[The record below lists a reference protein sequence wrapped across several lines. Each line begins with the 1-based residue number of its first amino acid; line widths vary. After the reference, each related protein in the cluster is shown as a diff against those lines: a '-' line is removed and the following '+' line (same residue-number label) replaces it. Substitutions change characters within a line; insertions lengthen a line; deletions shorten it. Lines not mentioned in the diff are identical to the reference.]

1 MTQKYKKNNMPKP
14 KVEKSKTYSYSI
26 KLRDVNINLSSGVDH
41 LEDMMI
47 AVGELHAAISEDVAK
62 LNEKV

>member
-1 MTQKYKKNNMPKP
+1 MPKP